1 MSLDKGK
8 NFDSGE
14 MHHESESLRELRA
27 FKGMVEAAG
36 GLERVVSSV
45 LEHTGVA
52 KVWVYNWYNNG
63 QTPSTSVT
71 RQIFSEL
78 RHLVREAKANPQP
91 AKETRPEDPGP
102 GPVGPPV
109 PEKPKVPGH
118 KAAKPKARPKQTRRE
133 IVKQQQEAR
142 WMKDEEYKKLHQSL
156 VEKGLITPSDE
167 KE

>member
-36 GLERVVSSV
+36 GLERVASSV

-91 AKETRPEDPGP
+91 EKEA
-102 GPVGPPV
+102 V
-109 PEKPKVPGH
+109 PEKPESGPVKPPVLEKP
-118 KAAKPKARPKQTRRE
+118 KPAARSAEKAKPKLTRRE
-133 IVKQQQEAR
+133 LIKKQQEAR
-142 WMKDEEYKKLHQSL
+142 LMKDEEYAALHRRL
-156 VEKGLITPSDE
+156 VEKGLITPSGDE
-167 KE
+167 EK